1 MIKDG
6 GYPTNKEILLMLGVG
21 TLLAASIVMPGL
33 GIAAGAI
40 IKAKRKHDWKEN
52 QKEWRKF
59 NAPLLRRNLKRL
71 YENKLVEVAE
81 ENGREVVKL
90 TQKGQTKYLR
100 YKMEDWFDS
109 NNKGWDGKW
118 RLVIYDIS
126 KLKKN
131 HQENF
136 RRVLKSMNFWPLQE
150 SVYLTPYKCQEAVEY
165 LKEYFNIG
173 EEVMLLEIS
182 KLENE
187 NHYKQYFGL

>member
-1 MIKDG
+1 MIKDD

-21 TLLAASIVMPGL
+21 TLLTASIVMPGL
-33 GIAAGAI
+33 GVAAGAI

-52 QKEWRKF
+52 QKEWKKF

-71 YENKLVEVAE
+71 YENKLVEVIN
-81 ENGREVVKL
+81 ENGQEVIKL

-100 YKMEDWFDS
+100 YKMEDWSD

-150 SVYLTPYKCQEAVEY
+150 SVYLTPYKCQDVVGY
-165 LKEYFNIG
+165 LREYFNIG

-187 NHYKQYFGL
+187 DHYKQYFGL